1 VLDAPGTL
9 CHGGAHGDA
18 MTNELLP
25 STAQVLPEGQR
36 GPRPVRRFAASAGV
50 IGLVVVGVIVIVA
63 LVGDRNRAD
72 ESARFVLPEG
82 VADWQVS
89 EGTIAEAV
97 SDANVAATDQRFIAE
112 GSLYGVQD
120 GDGFSGLRS
129 AVRYPESPLPG
140 ARWEPADTVRGDAYR
155 RVGDSMTFA
164 VESPSLV
171 GVAPAEFG
179 DGWLVASA
187 PSDLVHAYGMLS
199 NDTIG
204 LVLLA
209 AFTPTPAPGT
219 PTTSFVM
226 TSPVGSTFTV
236 ETAPGSPLFDVSTFA
251 DRIEPVDIDGI
262 AGWIV
267 EDRRSDRALITV
279 TWSPEPGHTVSVRST
294 ASADE
299 VVDAARQLRPVA
311 ADEWRAAMGG

>member
-1 VLDAPGTL
+1 
-9 CHGGAHGDA
+9 
-18 MTNELLP
+18 
-25 STAQVLPEGQR
+25 
-36 GPRPVRRFAASAGV
+36 
-50 IGLVVVGVIVIVA
+50 VIVA
-63 LVGDRNRAD
+63 LVADRSAD

-89 EGTIAEAV
+89 AGTIVEAV
-97 SDANVAATDQRFIAE
+97 SDANVVATDQRFIAE
-112 GSLYGVQD
+112 GSLYGVED
-120 GDGFSGLRS
+120 GDGYSGLRS

-140 ARWEPADTVRGDAYR
+140 AQWEPADAVGGGDTYR

-164 VESPSLV
+164 AERPLLV

-226 TSPVGSTFTV
+226 TSPGGSTFTV
-236 ETAPGSPLFDVSTFA
+236 ETAPGSPLFDVATFA
-251 DRIEPVDIDGI
+251 ERIEPVDVDGI

-267 EDRRSDRALITV
+267 EDRRGDGAVITV
-279 TWSPEPGHTVSVRST
+279 TWSPEPGHAVSVRST
-294 ASADE
+294 ASADD

-311 ADEWRAAMGG
+311 VDEWRAALGG

>member
-1 VLDAPGTL
+1 
-9 CHGGAHGDA
+9 

-25 STAQVLPEGQR
+25 STAQVMPEGQR
-36 GPRPVRRFAASAGV
+36 GPRPARRLAASAGG
-50 IGLVVVGVIVIVA
+50 IGLVVLAVVVIVA
-63 LVGDRNRAD
+63 LVAGRNGAD
-72 ESARFVLPEG
+72 ESALFVLPRSVE
-82 VADWQVS
+82 DWQVS
-89 EGTIAEAV
+89 AGVITEPLPDAE
-97 SDANVAATDQRFIAE
+97 VAATDQRFITE
-112 GSLYGVQD
+112 GRLYGVED
-120 GDGFSGLRS
+120 GAGFSDLRA

-140 ARWEPADTVRGDAYR
+140 AAWEPAETVLGDTYR
-155 RVGDSMTFA
+155 RVGDSVTFA
-164 VESPSLV
+164 VQDPTLV

-199 NDTIG
+199 NDTTG

-209 AFTPTPAPGT
+209 VFTPTPAPGT

-226 TSPVGSTFTV
+226 TSPRGSTFTV
-236 ETAPGSPLFDVSTFA
+236 ETAPGSPLFDVATYA
-251 DRIEPVDIDGI
+251 ERVERIDVDGS

-267 EDRRSDRALITV
+267 EERRSDGALTTV
-279 TWSPEPGHTVSVRST
+279 TWSPEPGRTVSVRST

-311 ADEWRAAMGG
+311 IDDWLAATG